1 MAGQRSR
8 KLLAATVNGHPLL
21 AEIDEF
27 TPPEVKKVMEE
38 TRGGKFIAD
47 EIMVGLEKLTYEI
60 KLLGATAELLSA
72 YGLQQG
78 EICQVDVKE
87 SQQDKDSNKFAIHYS
102 LSGEIVSVKDENV
115 KMGSKPG
122 STISASLTAYTKKED
137 GTIIYDINTKTQ
149 VINLGQG
156 DIMAEHRR
164 NVGLP

>member
-8 KLLAATVNGHPLL
+8 KLLAANINGHPVL

-38 TRGGKFIAD
+38 ARGGKFIAD
-47 EIMVGLEKLTYEI
+47 EIMVGLEKLTYEL
-60 KLLGATAELLSA
+60 KLLGVTADLLSA
-72 YGLQQG
+72 YGLKSG
-78 EICQVDVKE
+78 EVCQIDVKASE
-87 SQQDKDSNKFAIHYS
+87 QDKEGNSFALHYS
-102 LSGEIVSVKDENV
+102 LSGEITGAKEENV

-122 STISASLTAYTKKED
+122 VNISGALTAYKKTEN
-137 GTIIYDINTKTQ
+137 GTTVYDINTATQ
-149 VINLGQG
+149 VIDLGKG